1 MANDLLKLGGLWKN
15 TDKNGNEYLSGNFT
29 PFTKLQIFENS
40 YKKNPSDP
48 DYVMRLV
55 PHKKGEAK
63 DKKGEAKD
71 TKGEAKDTS
80 GSDPVPF

>member
-29 PFTKLQIFENS
+29 YGTRLLIMKNS
-40 YKKNPSDP
+40 YKKEKGKDP
-48 DYVMRLV
+48 DFIAYLA
-55 PHKKGEAK
+55 PKENKE
-63 DKKGEAKD
+63 D
-71 TKGEAKDTS
+71 KDTS